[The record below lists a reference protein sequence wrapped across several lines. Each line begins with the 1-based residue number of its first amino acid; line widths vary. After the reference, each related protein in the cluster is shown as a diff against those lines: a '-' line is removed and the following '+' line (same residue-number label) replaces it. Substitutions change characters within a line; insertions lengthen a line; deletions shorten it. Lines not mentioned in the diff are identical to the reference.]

1 MRKQERR
8 ERKEPQ
14 RARRKAKGGPQRTP
28 AYGGPR
34 AAKELRARPARG
46 KPVHGERSPRAVHRK
61 RLSRAKAK
69 DSPPPREPSARAR
82 AAAGAVNKAG
92 QPRAPVEPS
101 SSPLGPA
108 AAGVPQS
115 GTAEAGPGE
124 PHSETRPAEAT
135 VNVVTAARLL
145 GISRRTV
152 QVMLQEGRLKGWR
165 VPPRGWWKISREAL
179 ARLGSQI
186 SSPQSD
192 ASTVRATP

>member
-1 MRKQERR
+1 M
-8 ERKEPQ
+8 
-14 RARRKAKGGPQRTP
+14 P

-34 AAKELRARPARG
+34 AAKDVRARPARG
-46 KPVHGERSPRAVHRK
+46 EPVHRK

-69 DSPPPREPSARAR
+69 DSPPRREPSARAR
-82 AAAGAVNKAG
+82 ARLRRAVNKAG
-92 QPRAPVEPS
+92 QAQAPV
-101 SSPLGPA
+101 PLAPA
-108 AAGVPQS
+108 AAGADPVAQAPAQ
-115 GTAEAGPGE
+115 AGAGE
-124 PHSETRPAEAT
+124 PHSETRPAVAT
-135 VNVVTAARLL
+135 VNVATAARLL

-192 ASTVRATP
+192 GSTVRATP

>member
-1 MRKQERR
+1 MRRQKHRERR
-8 ERKEPQ
+8 EPQ

-34 AAKELRARPARG
+34 AAKELRVRPARG
-46 KPVHGERSPRAVHRK
+46 KPVHRERSPRSSGQA
-61 RLSRAKAK
+61 
-69 DSPPPREPSARAR
+69 PRAR
-82 AAAGAVNKAG
+82 LRRAVNKAG
-92 QPRAPVEPS
+92 QAQAPAEPS
-101 SSPLGPA
+101 SGPLGPA
-108 AAGVPQS
+108 AAGADPVAQAPAQ
-115 GTAEAGPGE
+115 AGPGE

-179 ARLGSQI
+179 AQLAARSNQK
-186 SSPQSD
+186 D
-192 ASTVRATP
+192 STTVGHTQAGDGPACF